1 MIMRILALSV
11 ILLINSL
18 FASGQNLIGYN
29 GRDIQRFMKENRRD
43 MNSEIV
49 VNNKFKYLKYSDNSE
64 NQTLLFFLNN
74 DSVCKSIK
82 LICGRDLRTQKVK
95 EFNTIYRSSG
105 ENSWT
110 DKRDSIDYRIDLRDE
125 KWSCVITIEPDK

>member
-1 MIMRILALSV
+1 MIMRIFALSA
-11 ILLINSL
+11 ILSL
-18 FASGQNLIGYN
+18 SNLFTSGQNLIGYN
-29 GRDIQRFMKENRRD
+29 GRDIQRFMQENRRD
-43 MNSEIV
+43 MNSEKV

-64 NQTLLFFLNN
+64 NQTLLFFLNS

-82 LICGRDLRTQKVK
+82 LICGRDLRTEKIK

-105 ENSWT
+105 ETSWT
-110 DKRDSIDYRIDLRDE
+110 DQRDGIGYRIDLRDE